1 MPAPTSQQLVQAP
14 RDPLQ
19 ILKLSRVRPHGI
31 RAHEGRDVPPDLRI
45 RVPRLPES
53 HDLQNVLRR
62 KSAARMD
69 MTQLTSHGQDVI
81 SARHSA
87 IVADRM
93 AQLTVS
99 PTVSLPALTVTQR
112 QVFSAAYAC
121 PGLNLN
127 ELTRLTGL
135 NPATVARQVRHLE
148 QLGLLVSVVCTAVTN
163 TGRLCR
169 RICRLVRPA
178 PWTVAA

>member
-1 MPAPTSQQLVQAP
+1 MPAPASQQLVQPP

-31 RAHEGRDVPPDLRI
+31 RAHVGRDVPPDLRV

-62 KSAARMD
+62 KSAAGMD

-87 IVADRM
+87 IVAGQ
-93 AQLTVS
+93 ATCESVS
-99 PTVSLPALTVTQR
+99 A
-112 QVFSAAYAC
+112 
-121 PGLNLN
+121 
-127 ELTRLTGL
+127 
-135 NPATVARQVRHLE
+135 
-148 QLGLLVSVVCTAVTN
+148 
-163 TGRLCR
+163 
-169 RICRLVRPA
+169 
-178 PWTVAA
+178 